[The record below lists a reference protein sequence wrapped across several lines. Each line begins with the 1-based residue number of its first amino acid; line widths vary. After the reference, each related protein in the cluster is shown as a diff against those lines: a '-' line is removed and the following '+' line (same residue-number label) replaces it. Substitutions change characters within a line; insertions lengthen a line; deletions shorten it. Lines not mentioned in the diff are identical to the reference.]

1 LKKNQQSISDNHY
14 FAGMNHRISALFK
27 KDILLEFRQKH
38 TFYGILLYIAA
49 TIFVIYL
56 SMSESP
62 NAVVWNS
69 LFWVIQL
76 FVCVNAVAKSFL
88 QESRGRMLYFYSICS
103 PVEFIISK
111 LIFNVILMLIM
122 SLISLALFSLFL
134 DNPMQNGLKFIGIV
148 ILGGTGI
155 SLVFTLMSAIAAKA
169 QQNAALIAILG
180 FPVILPQ
187 LMLIIRLSKTAFAEV
202 FRDGAV
208 MQLIGL
214 TSVMDLLVVV
224 LAIVL
229 FPYLWKD

>member
-1 LKKNQQSISDNHY
+1 MNQQTL
-14 FAGMNHRISALFK
+14 ALLK

-56 SMSESP
+56 SLPESP
-62 NAVVWNS
+62 DAQIWNS

-88 QESRGRMLYFYSICS
+88 QESKGRMLYFYSIAN
-103 PVEFIISK
+103 PAQFIFGK
-111 LIFNVILMLIM
+111 LIFNVLLMLLM
-122 SLISLALFSLFL
+122 SLISVLLFFVFL
-134 DNPMQNGLKFIGIV
+134 DNPVSNVLQFTGIV
-148 ILGGTGI
+148 ILGGMGI

-187 LMLIIRLSKTAFAEV
+187 LLLLMRLSKVAFGEV
-202 FRDGAV
+202 FREGALL
-208 MQLIGL
+208 QLVGL
-214 TSVMDLLVVV
+214 TLLMDLLVIV
-224 LAIVL
+224 LAVIL
-229 FPYLWKD
+229 FPFLWKD